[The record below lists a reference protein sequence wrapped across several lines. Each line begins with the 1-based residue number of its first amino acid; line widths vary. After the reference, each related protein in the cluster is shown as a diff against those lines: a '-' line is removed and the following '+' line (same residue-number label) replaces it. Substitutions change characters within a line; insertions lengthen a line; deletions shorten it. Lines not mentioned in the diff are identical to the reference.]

1 MAELEY
7 QAELIKAATEQQFS
21 AAAGLSTPALAD
33 YSSYTAPPPRLLSD
47 AQMQTFL
54 ADGCLLLSP
63 TLPRSYSIGKSK
75 PVKEII
81 STFHWRFVES

>member
-21 AAAGLSTPALAD
+21 AATGLSTPALAD
-33 YSSYTAPPPRLLSD
+33 YSSYTAAAPRLLSD

-63 TLPRSYSIGKSK
+63 TLLRSYFIGKSK
-75 PVKEII
+75 PVQEII

>member
-21 AAAGLSTPALAD
+21 AAAGLSTPALAN
-33 YSSYTAPPPRLLSD
+33 YSSYTPPPRLLSD

-54 ADGCLLLSP
+54 ADDCLLLSP
-63 TLPRSYSIGKSK
+63 TLPRSYYIGKSK